1 MYIKERVFN
10 PKKLSKLNNPQRL
23 KALPPQFII
32 DKSGIKDP
40 KVVIDLGAGTGFYSI
55 PFAREYKYCKI
66 YACDISEV
74 MVDWMLDHVSD
85 QYENIIPVKIENNS
99 ILLMDEI
106 ADFLFMINLQHE
118 LDKPKETIK
127 ECHRLLKIG
136 GKITISDFKK
146 EKSEIGPPFEIRVA
160 PSVVNAMLLESGFSD
175 IKVYNELDQNY
186 LITATKL

>member
-1 MYIKERVFN
+1 MYIKEKLFN
-10 PKKLSKLNNPQRL
+10 PKKLSKLNNSQRL

-32 DKSGIKDP
+32 DKSGIKNP

-85 QYENIIPVKIENNS
+85 QYENIIPVKIEDNS
-99 ILLMDEI
+99 ILLIDEI
-106 ADFLFMINLQHE
+106 ADFLFMINLHHE
-118 LDKPKETIK
+118 LDKPKETLEECYRLIK
-127 ECHRLLKIG
+127 VG

-146 EKSEIGPPFEIRVA
+146 EKSEVGPPYEQRVE
-160 PSVVNAMLLESGFSD
+160 PSEVMKMLLETGFSD
-175 IKVYNELDQNY
+175 IRIYNELEQNY
-186 LITATKL
+186 LITATKA